1 MPKFLIAFYIL
12 QMVLLFISI
21 FNLRRAD
28 EILDENNSNFKEL
41 VDAKEANVQ
50 LRFQILEQEECL
62 NKIDR
67 IINQKGQGTIIER
80 YDKIKEVIQSAKQNN
95 F

>member
-1 MPKFLIAFYIL
+1 MLKFLIAFYIL
-12 QMVLLFISI
+12 QLILLFVSI
-21 FNLRRAD
+21 INLSKVD
-28 EILDENNSNFKEL
+28 KILDKNNNNLEEFID
-41 VDAKEANVQ
+41 VKEANTQ
-50 LRFQILEQEECL
+50 LRYQNLEQEECL

>member
-67 IINQKGQGTIIER
+67 IINQKGQETIIER

>member
-67 IINQKGQGTIIER
+67 IINQKSQETIVER

>member
-12 QMVLLFISI
+12 QLVLLFISI
-21 FNLRRAD
+21 INLSKVD
-28 EILDENNSNFKEL
+28 EVLDKNNNNLKEFI
-41 VDAKEANVQ
+41 DAKEANTQ
-50 LRFQILEQEECL
+50 LRYQNLEQEEYL

-67 IINQKGQGTIIER
+67 IINKKGQGTIIER